1 MNLSHRLA
9 RLEAKR
15 LHADKAQSIAP
26 ELMAWIIQYR
36 QQHGSFCPDH
46 LAPADIALW
55 NEHTP
60 DANLAELLAT
70 FARIDA
76 EI

>member
-1 MNLSHRLA
+1 MNLSQRLA
-9 RLEAKR
+9 RLEAQR
-15 LHADKAQSIAP
+15 LNADKAQSIAP

-46 LAPADIALW
+46 VAPGDIALW
-55 NEHTP
+55 NEHAP
-60 DANLAELLAT
+60 DTNLAELLTT